1 MSDLRT
7 HQDATND
14 ADDRTNPIADKFAR
28 FLELNIKRLAYGIAV
43 LAWLTLGFAAW
54 LAVLFAGMAILLA
67 SILFKLIARLPIK
80 QDIRQFL
87 LVLQFWPDGF
97 SSLSSAFREK
107 IELDGSE
114 AREEAIF
121 VFTTL
126 RLIYVAAVIYLVA
139 CLFQSAN
146 PFTYVFYLPGNAV
159 MVFILF
165 AILTLGMS
173 WLADK
178 RRINGSIYSPRPSSP
193 DTQLP
198 TEVAR
203 DTDVPA

>member
-7 HQDATND
+7 HQDAIND
-14 ADDRTNPIADKFAR
+14 TDSRTNLIADRFAK
-28 FLELNIKRLAYGIAV
+28 FLELNTKRLAYVIAV

-54 LAVLFAGMAILLA
+54 LAVLFAGMVILLA
-67 SILFKLIARLPIK
+67 IILFKLVARLPIK

-97 SSLSSAFREK
+97 SSLSSAFCEEVK
-107 IELDGSE
+107 LDVSE
-114 AREEAIF
+114 VREEAIF

-126 RLIYVAAVIYLVA
+126 RLMYAASVIYLVA
-139 CLFQSAN
+139 CLFQNAN

-159 MVFILF
+159 IVFILF
-165 AILTLGMS
+165 ALLTLGIS

-178 RRINGSIYSPRPSSP
+178 RRINGSIYSPRSSSL
-193 DTQLP
+193 DTKSP